1 MHPSSRRS
9 SVSYAEE
16 EAVASAGQS
25 AVLRSGTLY
34 KRGYYTWN
42 QRFVALHADG
52 MLTVAH
58 AGQPAKHVISVRGGL
73 VAAEQHGKKGA
84 FGWRLIHCQWSGQAE
99 PDLGLELASESFRDA
114 QKWLRSLRDAGAICS
129 EDLQQNY
136 ALPPRFIRYL
146 TPPRELTRSA
156 SRVLHGVSPG
166 RYNRR
171 RQGGDDVEPDDALH
185 LACDNVG
192 RCGEQLMADSVSCC
206 VQPRGHLTS
215 PAGLRA
221 IVRLIDAL
229 SIGCI
234 SANVLSLHNHADEL
248 LLIAAMLLSAAAVV
262 SAFASR
268 AEARAETL
276 RDSPQLPH
284 PPTATLAVRRLCSNC
299 CASCVSDGSHVF
311 GLLVA
316 LLLHVS
322 AEAHAN
328 WLLLE
333 LLANVVGLAVQVA
346 VVVSLGTAMAL
357 GSATDTELQAEA
369 QSIANDPR
377 VQALAREHHLASQR
391 GAAGR
396 SATDLV

>member
-1 MHPSSRRS
+1 M
-9 SVSYAEE
+9 
-16 EAVASAGQS
+16 
-25 AVLRSGTLY
+25 LRSGLLY
-34 KRGYYTWN
+34 KRGHYTWN

-52 MLTVAH
+52 TLTVAH
-58 AGQPAKHVISVRGGL
+58 AGQQPKHVISVRGGL
-73 VAAEQHGKKGA
+73 VAAEQHGKRGA
-84 FGWRLIHCQWSGQAE
+84 FGWRLIRCQWSGQAE
-99 PDLGLELASESFRDA
+99 PDLGLELASESFSGA
-114 QKWLRSLRDAGAICS
+114 QKWLRSLRDAGAMCS
-129 EDLQQNY
+129 EDVQQNY
-136 ALPPRFIRYL
+136 ALPPLFIRYL

-156 SRVLHGVSPG
+156 SRVLHGVSPQ
-166 RYNRR
+166 RYSSRR
-171 RQGGDDVEPDDALH
+171 HGGDDVEPDDALH

-192 RCGEQLMADSVSCC
+192 RCGEQLMADSVRCL
-206 VQPRGHLTS
+206 VQPRRQLTS
-215 PAGLRA
+215 AAGLRS

-229 SIGCI
+229 AIGCI
-234 SANVLSLHNHADEL
+234 SANVLTLHNHADEL
-248 LLIAAMLLSAAAVV
+248 LLIAAMLLAGAAVL
-262 SAFASR
+262 AACAGR

-284 PPTATLAVRRLCSNC
+284 PPTATLAVRRLCSTC

-333 LLANVVGLAVQVA
+333 LLANVVGLAVQIG

-357 GSATDTELQAEA
+357 GSVSDPERQAQA
-369 QSIANDPR
+369 QSMASDPR
-377 VQALAREHHLASQR
+377 LEALVKEHHLAAQR

-396 SATDLV
+396 STELV